1 MKKIIRR
8 HKFNETLINDKF
20 DYFTGK
26 LHLLSEILKRKPE
39 NAGTLFTQARN
50 AIGDG
55 IVAKQSKKDILNL
68 LSVSTDLGI
77 NHFRNAM
84 NPQEVELKMG
94 EEIFKVTTVRDNL
107 SYTDPLF
114 WTEYFYSAL
123 LSRDRKAID
132 ELISIPEDF
141 MRKAQ
146 IAYDEVDFAI
156 VRFLKGL
163 YQPTAKLGDLLQE
176 ALILSDPDEHDAD
189 RFDYLMYLKV
199 PELNLYMFAFSND
212 NQGFN
217 QALVEALENHKKY
230 WSQKDNKNY
239 AKGWIS
245 FPILCACL
253 IAVNS
258 KKYTIDVE
266 SDYLPMWLITGDM
279 TED

>member
-1 MKKIIRR
+1 MKKIIKR
-8 HKFNETLINDKF
+8 HNFNETLINDKF

-55 IVAKQSKKDILNL
+55 IVAKQSKKDILKL
-68 LSVSTDLGI
+68 LNVSKDLGI

-84 NPQEVELKMG
+84 NAREVELKMG
-94 EEIFKVTTVRDNL
+94 DEIFKVTTVRDNL

-114 WTEYFYSAL
+114 WSEYFYSAL

-163 YQPTAKLGDLLQE
+163 YQPTAKLGNLLQE
-176 ALILSDPDEHDAD
+176 ALILSDPDDHDAD

-199 PELNLYMFAFSND
+199 PELNLYMLAFSND
-212 NQGFN
+212 NEGFN
-217 QALVEALENHKKY
+217 EALVEALESHKKY

-239 AKGWIS
+239 AEGWIS

>member
-1 MKKIIRR
+1 MKKNIKR
-8 HKFNETLINDKF
+8 HDFNETLINNRF
-20 DYFTGK
+20 TYFTDR
-26 LHLLSEILKRKPE
+26 LSKYPEVLERKPE
-39 NAGTLFTQARN
+39 NAGTIFRQAYD

-55 IVAKQSKKDILNL
+55 VVAKQSKKDILIL
-68 LSVSTDLGI
+68 LKAAKDLGV

-84 NPQEVELKMG
+84 NPEEAELQLG
-94 EEIFKVTTVRDNL
+94 NQIFKVATVRTNL
-107 SYTDPLF
+107 SYTDPF
-114 WTEYFYSAL
+114 YWTKYFYTAL

-146 IAYDEVDFAI
+146 ILYDEVDFAI

-163 YQPTAKLGDLLQE
+163 YQPNVNLGSLLKE
-176 ALILSDPDEHDAD
+176 ALLLTDPDKHEPA
-189 RFDYLMYLKV
+189 RFDYLMYLKF
-199 PELNLYMFAFSND
+199 PELNLYSLIFSND
-212 NQGFN
+212 NEGFN
-217 QALVEALENHKKY
+217 EALLEALECHKKF
-230 WSQKDNKNY
+230 WSKKSNNNDPG
-239 AKGWIS
+239 GWIS

>member
-8 HKFNETLINDKF
+8 HNFNETLINDKF

-39 NAGTLFTQARN
+39 NAGTLFTQSRN

-84 NPQEVELKMG
+84 NSHEVELKMG
-94 EEIFKVTTVRDNL
+94 NEIFSVTTVRDNL
-107 SYTDPLF
+107 SYTDPVY
-114 WTEYFYSAL
+114 WTKYFYTAL

-163 YQPTAKLGDLLQE
+163 YQPTAKLGNLLQE

-199 PELNLYMFAFSND
+199 PELNLYLLAFSND
-212 NQGFN
+212 NEGFN
-217 QALVEALENHKKY
+217 EALFEALENHKKF
-230 WSQKDNKNY
+230 WSKKDNKNY
-239 AKGWIS
+239 AEGWIS